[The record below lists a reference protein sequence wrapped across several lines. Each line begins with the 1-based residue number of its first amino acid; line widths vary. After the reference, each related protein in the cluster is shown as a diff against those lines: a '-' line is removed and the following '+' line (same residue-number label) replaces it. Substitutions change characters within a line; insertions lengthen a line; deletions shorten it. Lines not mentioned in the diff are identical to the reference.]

1 MCLFTCLDFSFA
13 IRFFSAQTGDI
24 KSEYDNLR
32 ENHLNLVGRQAEH
45 QVRAR
50 ADGDNESESQAAP
63 PATATAGVQ
72 LESLAKLESDIGVE
86 TRVPSEVSNV
96 ELIKAKDGSL
106 WLLSS
111 QSKTV
116 GKHILLGGYG
126 TGQWVPSSECT
137 DPGVPFEV
145 PHGDKTPVQI
155 DETTFGPDGAQGV
168 STLSIYKLLLRAET
182 EKHVS
187 EHRVSFLKIQRK
199 QAVEAGEDGFEVTV
213 SKTMV
218 FKACKDPRDP
228 DKVTCKNFFSRFIN
242 QLPEAL
248 VTVVRFRFE
257 RVGQNFKIQRPYV
270 LTSRS
275 VNLEKE
281 KPLKLA

>member
-1 MCLFTCLDFSFA
+1 MFLVFFIACLP

-32 ENHLNLVGRQAEH
+32 EQHLDLVGRQAEH
-45 QVRAR
+45 QVKAK
-50 ADGDNESESQAAP
+50 ADEDNSQSQPVP
-63 PATATAGVQ
+63 PAAAGVQ

-86 TRVPSEVSNV
+86 IKIASEVSNV

-111 QSKTV
+111 QSKTI
-116 GKHILLGGYG
+116 GKHVLVGGYG
-126 TGQWVPSSECT
+126 TGQWLPSNECT
-137 DPGVPFEV
+137 EPAVPFQV
-145 PHGDKTPVQI
+145 PDGDKTPVQI
-155 DETTFGPDGAQGV
+155 DETTFGPEGAQGV

-187 EHRVSFLKIQRK
+187 QHRVSFLKVERK
-199 QAVEAGEDGFEVTV
+199 QAVEAGEDGFEVSV
-213 SKTMV
+213 SKPMV

-228 DKVTCKNFFSRFIN
+228 DKVTCKNVFNKFIN
-242 QLPEAL
+242 QLPDAL

-257 RVGQNFKIQRPYV
+257 RVGQNFKVQRPYV
-270 LTSRS
+270 LTSRALS
-275 VNLEKE
+275 LEKE